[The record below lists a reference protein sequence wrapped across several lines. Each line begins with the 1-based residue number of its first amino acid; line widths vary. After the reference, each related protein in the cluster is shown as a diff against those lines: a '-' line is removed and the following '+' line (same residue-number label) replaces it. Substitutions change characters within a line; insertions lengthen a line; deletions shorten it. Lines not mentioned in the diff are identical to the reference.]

1 MNARLWWLL
10 SALLLAPTAH
20 AEEGDESKVRVSVRV
35 LPARPVEPGTPVGI
49 EGVAPLDARGLVAIR
64 IINPDG
70 VMSTLDV
77 RAAPNGDYSA
87 QFNATERPGTY
98 RVGVG
103 SPGGLASGSA
113 SFEVAVLEDV
123 EVLDGAVTAAKAEA
137 QAVAK
142 VLDDIEADIDNQIPK
157 LPDNPAKDEL
167 KQRFSELK
175 PLLKQAARD
184 FGKIDA
190 VLAPIKSFAEGDA
203 ALKPLLRLPAQALE
217 DWTKKTG
224 DERKR
229 IVNQLAAS
237 RRANVTC
244 EQLERVI
251 ESFRF
256 AGALAGA
263 LTEPFSL
270 ITDPFK
276 EMAKNVGTQVGEGV
290 VKRLAL
296 RIGLKPGK
304 ESALSARLTLLKDKF
319 VAKVGES
326 NLAAAKAIKGQDT
339 LLGKLSEV
347 AAWLAGKAFDRYCE
361 RFSGPFKAAMQAE
374 FLNKNLT
381 EKWWEYSIQI
391 KGQLELRYAKGGV
404 AGAATT
410 VNGEFAGQATHFTFK
425 EDAIRVGFPGLMAG
439 AVLFK
444 RALIPKP
451 WLFGAPPPNE
461 DKPLELEGKAAAVMV
476 KPYGFS
482 VPVQGELVDEVLTL
496 RVGAAAHDYT
506 ATARV
511 VYVIISPH
519 SIVPVVTG
527 FELPFK
533 DAGFMLLR
541 ASKGEPLKLKVRRSG
556 KNLSASDSFKNEKGN
571 AVAKGKYQLDLKLC
585 NPAGSC

>member
-1 MNARLWWLL
+1 MNARLGLL
-10 SALLLAPTAH
+10 LASLLLAPVAH
-20 AEEGDESKVRVSVRV
+20 AAEGDADKVRVSVRV

-70 VMSTLDV
+70 VMTMLDV
-77 RAAPNGDYSA
+77 RPAANGDYSA
-87 QFNATERPGTY
+87 QFTATDKPGTY

-103 SPGGLASGSA
+103 SPGGQASGNA
-113 SFEVAVLEDV
+113 RFEVAVMEDV
-123 EVLDGAVTAAKAEA
+123 EVLDGAVTAAKTEA
-137 QAVAK
+137 QAVAR
-142 VLDDIEADIDNQIPK
+142 VLADIVADIENQIPK

-167 KQRFSELK
+167 KQRFAELK
-175 PLLKQAARD
+175 PLLQQAARD
-184 FGKIDA
+184 FGEIDA
-190 VLAPIKSFAEGDA
+190 VLAPIKTFAEGDA
-203 ALKPLLRLPAQALE
+203 ALKPVLRLPAQALE

-224 DERKR
+224 DERQR

-263 LTEPFSL
+263 LSEPFSL
-270 ITDPFK
+270 VTDPLK
-276 EMAKNVGTQVGEGV
+276 ELAKNLGSQVGEGV
-290 VKRLAL
+290 LKRL
-296 RIGLKPGK
+296 GLKAEKQG
-304 ESALSARLTLLKDKF
+304 ALSARLTLLKDKF

-326 NLAAAKAIKGQDT
+326 NLAAAKAIKGQNT
-339 LLGKLSEV
+339 LLGKLGEV

-361 RFSGPFKAAMQAE
+361 RFSGPFTATMQAE
-374 FLNKNLT
+374 FFNKNVT
-381 EKWWEYSIQI
+381 EKWWEYGIQL
-391 KGQLELRYAKGGV
+391 KGQLDLRYAKGGV

-410 VNGEFAGQATHFTFK
+410 VNGEFAGQATNFTFK
-425 EDAIRVGFPGLMAG
+425 EDAIRVGWPGLTAG
-439 AVLFK
+439 AVMFK

-451 WLFGAPPPNE
+451 WLFGGPLPNE

-496 RVGAAAHDYT
+496 RVGAATHDYT
-506 ATARV
+506 ANARV

-519 SIVPVVTG
+519 SIVPVATG

-533 DAGFMLLR
+533 DAGFIMLR

-556 KNLSASDSFKNEKGN
+556 KSLSASDSFKNQKGT